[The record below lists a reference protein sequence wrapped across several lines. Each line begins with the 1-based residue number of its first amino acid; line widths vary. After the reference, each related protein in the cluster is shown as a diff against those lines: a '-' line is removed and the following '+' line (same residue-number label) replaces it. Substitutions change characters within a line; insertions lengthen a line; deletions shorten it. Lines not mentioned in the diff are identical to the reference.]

1 MRTILLAGAAALL
14 PMLAQAAPIAA
25 GSELSIDGT
34 DTFTATSVTFVG
46 DGNIGFGTGSFAG
59 LSCDNCITMTS
70 FTKTTPPP
78 FDLYSGDGTSL
89 NVSSDTF
96 SFTPGPGSLRNLTV
110 SGTGVLS
117 LTGFTPTAGNFILTT
132 QGPAGSEVTFSVT
145 SVASAVPEP
154 ASLAILG
161 TGLLGLGF
169 IVRRKQQH

>member
-25 GSELSIDGT
+25 GSELSLDGT

-59 LSCDNCITMTS
+59 LSCDNCMAMTS
-70 FTKTTPPP
+70 FTSSTATP

-89 NVSSDTF
+89 SVSSDTF
-96 SFTPGPGSLRNLTV
+96 DFTPGRLQNLTV
-110 SGTGVLS
+110 NGTGVLS
-117 LTGFTPTAGNFILTT
+117 LTGFTPTAGSFILTT
-132 QGPAGSEVTFSVT
+132 QGPRGSEVTFSVT
-145 SVASAVPEP
+145 SVASAPEP